1 MADIFN
7 YEGVKSCMGTLD
19 SKFSEFA
26 EILKKA
32 NDYVNENIHVS
43 HDSALYG
50 DLGKKMLDSWN
61 ENASTF
67 SDFYEN
73 FTSWSQL
80 MASIMASYGN
90 FENQTVQQ
98 ALGTHQT
105 TGAKMKGVQET
116 RDAIKFNTDLADVKE
131 KVGKGYTVL
140 EEGVK
145 EKVDLGNGQTRYTY
159 IDGTSV
165 TYITGSD
172 GKVNRT
178 IVEKTDGTIESNYK
192 LEDGGSLVEKYDK
205 NGKAVS
211 SDIVDPNGKLI
222 CTREYTDKWE
232 NEKVTYY
239 NEDGSV
245 KKTVKVYDEFG
256 TNMKDF
262 KTSDMLVYSNAAREN
277 FSGQHLNI
285 TSGELNDI
293 QGRAALDNNL
303 GRYQN
308 YHDYIFM
315 PGVPTP
321 WNPTGIPGMGRNH
334 LHTYDDARFVNPDKL
349 ASGQEQNYVNQ
360 RVQERG
366 EVSATEAIDIQS
378 FKNEQGY
385 SSVGGD
391 NTPSGYNGGN
401 SGYNP
406 NGNNGGGY
414 QPSPQVPTGNGGI
427 QRVPYTGTNG
437 GNPQPLPANGGQP
450 QVVPLNNNGNSG
462 YNPNNGNTTPQPSGP
477 VYYV

>member
-7 YEGVKSCMGTLD
+7 YEGVKACMGTLD

-105 TGAKMKGVQET
+105 TGAKLKGVQET

-140 EEGVK
+140 EQGVQ

-165 TYITGSD
+165 TYCTNSNGE
-172 GKVNRT
+172 VTRT

-205 NGKAVS
+205 TGKAVS
-211 SDIVDPNGKLI
+211 SDIVDPKGTVI
-222 CTREYTDKWE
+222 MTREYTDQNK
-232 NEKVTYY
+232 NEKVILY
-239 NEDGSV
+239 NSDGSV
-245 KKTVKVYDEFG
+245 KQEIKVYDDWG

-262 KTSDMLVYSNAAREN
+262 KTSDMLVYSN
-277 FSGQHLNI
+277 HLAGGKDSAKI
-285 TSGELNDI
+285 SSTELAKI
-293 QGRAALDNNL
+293 QGTTAIDNNL
-303 GRYQN
+303 DRFQG
-308 YHDYIFM
+308 YHDFM
-315 PGVPTP
+315 FTPGIPTP
-321 WNPTGIPGMGRNH
+321 WNPTGIPGLGRNG

-349 ASGQEQNYVNQ
+349 ASGKEESYVSQ

-366 EVSATEAIDIQS
+366 EVSATESIDIQS

-391 NTPSGYNGGN
+391 NTPSGYSGGS

-406 NGNNGGGY
+406 NGNQGGGVY
-414 QPSPQVPTGNGGI
+414 QPSPQVPAGNGGV
-427 QRVPYTGTNG
+427 QRVPYTGNNG

-450 QVVPLNNNGNSG
+450 QVVPVNNNGNSG
-462 YNPNNGNTTPQPSGP
+462 YSPNTGNTTPEPSGP

>member
-7 YEGVKSCMGTLD
+7 YEGVKACMGTLD

-105 TGAKMKGVQET
+105 TGANLKGVQET
-116 RDAIKFNTDLADVKE
+116 RDALAYNTQLKDQKALLNKE
-131 KVGKGYTVL
+131 LGKEYKVI
-140 EEGVK
+140 EEGVTNK
-145 EKVDLGNGQTRYTY
+145 EQLANGQVRYTY
-159 IDGTSV
+159 VDGSVV
-165 TYITGSD
+165 TYTMKNNQVD
-172 GKVNRT
+172 KMV
-178 IVEKTDGTIESNYK
+178 VEKANGTIETKYK
-192 LEDGGSLVEKYDK
+192 LEDGGSVVEKYDK
-205 NGKAVS
+205 SGKPVS
-211 SDIVDPNGKLI
+211 SNIVDPKGNVI
-222 CTREYTDKWE
+222 MTREYTGQYE
-232 NEKVTYY
+232 NEKITYY
-239 NEDGSV
+239 DTKGNVID
-245 KKTVKVYDEFG
+245 TVRIEGRGLLDDRGMK
-256 TNMKDF
+256 NMS
-262 KTSDMLVYSNAAREN
+262 TSDMYAMMSRGGTRGVTTEELARETAY
-277 FSGQHLNI
+277 S
-285 TSGELNDI
+285 
-293 QGRAALDNNL
+293 AMDNNI
-303 GRYQN
+303 GGGSFY
-308 YHDYIFM
+308 
-315 PGVPTP
+315 
-321 WNPTGIPGMGRNH
+321 
-334 LHTYDDARFVNPDKL
+334 HTYDDFRLVDKTQTTSYND
-349 ASGQEQNYVNQ
+349 AKYVQQ
-360 RVQERG
+360 RVQDRQNNAP
-366 EVSATEAIDIQS
+366 EVQKKIDIEE
-378 FKNEQGY
+378 FKEEQGY
-385 SSVGGD
+385 ASVDKGT
-391 NTPSGYNGGN
+391 TPSGYNGGG

-406 NGNNGGGY
+406 GGSQQGGTY
-414 QPSPQVPTGNGGI
+414 NPQTPTGNGGI

-437 GNPQPLPANGGQP
+437 GNPQPLPNNGGQP

>member
-7 YEGVKSCMGTLD
+7 YEGVKACMGTLD

-98 ALGTHQT
+98 ALGNHQT

-140 EEGVK
+140 EQGVQ

-165 TYITGSD
+165 TYITNANGE
-172 GKVNRT
+172 VTRT

-211 SDIVDPNGKLI
+211 SDIVDPKGTVVM
-222 CTREYTDKWE
+222 TREYSDRYE
-232 NEKVTYY
+232 AEKVIYY
-239 NEDGSV
+239 NSDGSV
-245 KKTVKVYDEFG
+245 KREVKVHDDIFG
-256 TNMKDF
+256 SNMKDF
-262 KTSDMLVYSNAAREN
+262 KTSDMLVYSNALAGGTDK
-277 FSGQHLNI
+277 SKI
-285 TSGELNDI
+285 SSSELVDI
-293 QGRAALDNNL
+293 QGASAFDNNIE
-303 GRYQN
+303 RYQK
-308 YHDYIFM
+308 YHDYMFF
-315 PGVPTP
+315 PGMPTP
-321 WNPTGIPGMGRNH
+321 YNPTGIPGMGGNH
-334 LHTYDDARFVNPDKL
+334 FHTFDDARFVNPDKL

-391 NTPSGYNGGN
+391 NTPSGYSGGN

-406 NGNNGGGY
+406 GGNQGGG
-414 QPSPQVPTGNGGI
+414 QPQVTPQPQTGGGGV

-462 YNPNNGNTTPQPSGP
+462 YSPNTGNTTPEPSGP